1 MKPGS
6 LLLAAFLAPVFFCH
20 AQGEATQEA
29 AKPIAQDAVKPN
41 AQDTVKADVPDAAR
55 PTAQDAASRAIN
67 DSYVIG
73 PTDVISLFIW
83 KEPDLS
89 DKELMVW
96 PDGMIEVPLL
106 GNIQASGKTPRQLA
120 DEIAAKL
127 KKYIQDPN
135 VTVNISGMH
144 SKKVYLVG
152 EIGKTGPVDMTPGMT
167 LLQAIATA
175 GGLTPYANSKKIYI
189 LRSEDG
195 KQRKLP
201 VLYKRALRGDAA
213 LNFILTPGDTIV
225 VP

>member
-6 LLLAAFLAPVFFCH
+6 LLFAAFLASALFCH
-20 AQGEATQEA
+20 AQDKA
-29 AKPIAQDAVKPN
+29 AAAPSAQDASK
-41 AQDTVKADVPDAAR
+41 
-55 PTAQDAASRAIN
+55 PTAQDAAARAMN

-89 DKELMVW
+89 AKELMVW

-120 DEIAAKL
+120 DEIAVKL

-135 VTVNISGMH
+135 VTVNVSGMH
-144 SKKVYLVG
+144 SKIVYLVG
-152 EIGKTGPVDMTPGMT
+152 EIGKTGPVEMTPGMT

-175 GGLTPYANSKKIYI
+175 GGLTPYANSRKIYI
-189 LRSEDG
+189 LRSEGG
-195 KQRKLP
+195 KQQKLP
-201 VLYKRALRGDAA
+201 VQYKQALRGDAS
-213 LNFILTPGDTIV
+213 LNLILNPGDTIV